1 MKRSLQL
8 LAVLLALC
16 CQIVLAQDKRN
27 ISGVVHDAKGNPLPG
42 VTILEKGTKTGTTT
56 DPNGKFS
63 LAVAPG
69 ATIQVSMVGYG
80 KTEVATT
87 AKTSYDILLQDDA
100 KGLNE
105 VVVTALGIK
114 QNRKSLGY
122 AVSSIKGDEL
132 TQAGTTLNPVQALYG
147 KAAGVGVIAG
157 SAGPMGGINI
167 KIRGAASLTEG
178 ANNRP
183 LIVVDGVVIRDAN
196 TSMASR
202 NYDPLHSVDYGTG
215 INDINPDDI
224 ESVEILKG
232 AKATALYGE
241 KGANGVMMIT
251 TKSGA
256 NARGFGVTLSHQRSV
271 EQPVN
276 YIDFQNEYG
285 SGTTPYDTAYT
296 YINGVKTRKVIA
308 SRFSFGPKF
317 TGEPMQYFD
326 GTIRPYSAVPN
337 NFMSLFKNGN
347 SNRTNVAISGA
358 NDKGSMRLSYTN
370 MGYDD
375 VLENSWQ
382 KQNTFSFNGTMK
394 ASKFA
399 TFEVTSNLYNVKTN
413 NRRPSIDGLVAWGMN
428 RDYPLAQLR
437 QFYRDSTGHRPDLD
451 AAGLPNMITKL
462 FDFWWN
468 QYDNF
473 NTDTKTHLISSA
485 RVTLNF
491 TKDISMVTFA
501 GLDYTNTDFVSKE
514 KETRIAP
521 KMVGGTFSMKR
532 DNYSIQTYQS
542 HFTYNHDFLN
552 NNLHVYALAGG
563 AVQQDNYNSIFA
575 STTGGFRV
583 PGWFS
588 LDNSASFP
596 DLGNAGKARSAS
608 RGSRIVYSAFGSL
621 QLAWKDRYFIEAT
634 DRTDWNS
641 TLYPKYNHFNYP
653 SLSFTWD
660 FTKDIRIPK
669 LNYGKFRIGWAD
681 VGKGTNDNYFA
692 YRYYDVNSIV
702 GYNNATT
709 IIGMESLFAN
719 ELLPERKREYEVG
732 FEAGFFEKNRMS
744 VDFSFYTNNVYNQ
757 IMAVKLSNA
766 TGAKEIRI
774 NAGNVKNWGY
784 ELALK
789 GTPVLT
795 RDFSWMVGI
804 TAAAQRSKVL
814 KLYPGINTNPISGND
829 GFKVVAREGR
839 PVNEIQMFDYLKDD
853 KGNKIVDAN
862 GLYQLSSQMTT
873 VGNAQA
879 KVLGGVFSD
888 FKYKNITL
896 HLGLD
901 YKFGGQI
908 FSYTNYYLTGLGVT
922 KNTLAYRD
930 TEHGGL
936 TYYIDKNTNQN
947 VAWTSGQPA
956 PAQAK
961 NGRLYYDGII
971 LDGVK
976 AVTDANGK
984 TTYEKNDR
992 IASSTQYY
1000 QTYIS
1005 DMSSGWGPD
1014 RLFKNDY
1021 IKLRELSVA
1030 YDLPRKWLQP
1040 IHLQGVKVTAAARNL
1055 FYLYKTLPNVD
1066 PESTLGTDIYIEN
1079 SFYPSV
1085 RSYSVGVNVSF

>member
-27 ISGVVHDAKGNPLPG
+27 IAGVVHDAKGNPLPG
-42 VTILEKGTKTGTTT
+42 VTILEKGTKSGTTT
-56 DPNGKFS
+56 DLNGKFS
-63 LAVAPG
+63 IAVAPG
-69 ATIQVSMVGYG
+69 AIIQVSMVGYG

-87 AKTSYDILLQDDA
+87 AKTSYDILLEDDA

-114 QNRKSLGY
+114 QSRKSLGY

-167 KIRGAASLTEG
+167 KVRGAASLTEG

-224 ESVEILKG
+224 ESIDILKG

-251 TKSGA
+251 TKSGSHA
-256 NARGFGVTLSHQRSV
+256 KGFGVTLSHQRTI

-285 SGTTPYDTAYT
+285 SGLTPYDTAYT
-296 YINGVKTRKVIA
+296 YINGVKTRKVNP

-337 NFMSLFKNGN
+337 NFMSLFQNGS

-358 NDKGSMRLSYTN
+358 SDKGSMRLSYTN
-370 MGYDD
+370 FGYDD
-375 VLENSWQ
+375 ILENSWQ

-399 TFEVTSNLYNVKTN
+399 TFEVTSNLYSVKSN

-428 RDYPLAQLR
+428 REYPLAQLR
-437 QFYRDSTGHRPDLD
+437 QYYRDSTGHRPNLD
-451 AAGLPNMITKL
+451 AAGLPNMITKM

-473 NTDTKTHLISSA
+473 NTDTKLHLISSA
-485 RVTLNF
+485 KATLNF
-491 TKDISMVTFA
+491 TKDLSMVTFA
-501 GLDYTNTDFVSKE
+501 GVDYTNTDFISME
-514 KETRIAP
+514 KETRIYP
-521 KMVGGTFSMKR
+521 KIAGGTYSMQR
-532 DNYSIQTYQS
+532 DNYTIQTYQS
-542 HFTYNHDFLN
+542 YLNYNHDFSN
-552 NNLHVYALAGG
+552 DLHLYAMAGG
-563 AVQQDNYNSIFA
+563 YVQQDNYNSIFA

-596 DLGNAGKARSAS
+596 DLGSAGKARRAS
-608 RGSRIVYSAFGSL
+608 RGSSITYSSFGTL
-621 QLAWKDRYFIEAT
+621 QMSWKDRYFVEGT
-634 DRTDWNS
+634 GRMDWNS
-641 TLYPKYNHFNYP
+641 TLYPKNNHYFYP

-660 FTKDIRIPK
+660 FTKDIHIPK

-681 VGKGTNDNYFA
+681 VGRGASSNYFA

-709 IIGMESLFAN
+709 IIGMESMFAN
-719 ELLPERKREYEVG
+719 ELLPERKREYETG
-732 FEAGFFEKNRMS
+732 FEAGFFPKSRLS
-744 VDFSFYTNNVYNQ
+744 IDFSFYTNNVYNQ
-757 IMAVKLSNA
+757 IMGVNLSNT
-766 TGAKEIRI
+766 TGNTQIRI

-784 ELALK
+784 ELGLK
-789 GTPVLT
+789 GTPILT
-795 RDFSWMVGI
+795 KDLTWTVGI
-804 TAAAQRSKVL
+804 TAATQRSKVL
-814 KLYPGINTNPISGND
+814 KLYPGISTNPISGNA
-829 GFKVVAREGR
+829 GFKVVAKEGR

-853 KGNKIVDAN
+853 NGNKVVNAN
-862 GLYQLSSQMTT
+862 GLYQLSNTMST
-873 VGNAQA
+873 VGNTQA
-879 KVLGGVFSD
+879 KVLGGVYSD
-888 FKYKNITL
+888 LNYKGVSL
-896 HLGLD
+896 HIGLD

-908 FSYTNYYLTGLGVT
+908 FSYTNYYMTGLGVT

-936 TYYIDKNTNQN
+936 TYYVDKTTGKNT
-947 VAWTSGQPA
+947 AWTNGQPA

-961 NGRLYYDGII
+961 DGKLYFDGMI

-976 AVTDANGK
+976 QTTDGSGNTK
-984 TTYEKNDR
+984 YEKND
-992 IASSTQYY
+992 IITSATSYY
-1000 QTYIS
+1000 QTYINDLS
-1005 DMSSGWGPD
+1005 TAWGPD

-1021 IKLRELSVA
+1021 IKLRELAVS
-1030 YDLPRKWLQP
+1030 YDLPRRWLQP
-1040 IHLQGVKVTAAARNL
+1040 IHLQSVKVTAAARNL

-1066 PESTLGTDIYIEN
+1066 PESTLGSDIFIEN
-1079 SFYPSV
+1079 SFYPST
-1085 RSYSVGVNVSF
+1085 RTYSLGVNVSF